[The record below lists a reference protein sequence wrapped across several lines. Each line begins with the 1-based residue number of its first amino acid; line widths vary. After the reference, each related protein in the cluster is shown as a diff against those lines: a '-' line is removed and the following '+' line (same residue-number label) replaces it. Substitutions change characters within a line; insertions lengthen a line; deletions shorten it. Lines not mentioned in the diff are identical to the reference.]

1 MSLQKSLFES
11 GHDDA
16 DGQPGVRSAA
26 QSTTP
31 LALPQPL
38 PDGLFL
44 GTSSWSFPGW
54 AGLVYD
60 GQFGESRLARD
71 GLKQYSRH
79 DLLRCVGIDRGFY
92 APLAAHQYA
101 AYAAQVHERFRFLV
115 KAPSAVC
122 DAQLRSESGKPD
134 AFNPGFLDPVLAAD
148 QFVGP
153 CLEGLGGKAGP
164 LVFQLSPLPA
174 SLLADPPALI
184 ERLGAFFA
192 ALPEPRA
199 PAFYALEIRDA
210 RLLTPRLAKMLD
222 AVDVRLCLGI
232 HARMPDAQRQAAA
245 LALMQPGPLVVRWS
259 LHAGL
264 KYEGAKERY
273 FPFKN
278 LVDPDPATRGVLA
291 QLAIANIAAGQPV
304 YVIVNNKA
312 EGSAPLSVLELAL
325 QVLAGP
331 FGVANASPVKDC
343 Q

>member
-11 GHDDA
+11 DQ
-16 DGQPGVRSAA
+16 DGLNNLPDVP
-26 QSTTP
+26 STAGTTSP
-31 LALPQPL
+31 LALPLPL
-38 PDGLFL
+38 PDGLFF

-60 GQFGESRLARD
+60 GQPVQSRLARD
-71 GLKQYSRH
+71 GLKQYSQH

-92 APLAAHQYA
+92 APLATHQYA
-101 AYAAQVHERFRFLV
+101 AYAAQVHERFRFLI

-153 CLEGLGGKAGP
+153 CLEGLGNKAGP

-174 SLLADPPALI
+174 PLLVDPAALI
-184 ERLGAFFA
+184 ERLTAFFA
-192 ALPEPRA
+192 ALPKPSA

-210 RLLTPRLAKMLD
+210 RLLTPRLVKMLD
-222 AVDVRLCLGI
+222 AVQVRLCLGI
-232 HARMPDAQRQAAA
+232 HARMPGAERQAAA
-245 LALMQPGPLVVRWS
+245 LALMRSGPLVVRWS

-273 FPFKN
+273 FPFRN

-312 EGSAPLSVLELAL
+312 EGSAPLSVRELAL
-325 QVLAGP
+325 QVLAGAP
-331 FGVANASPVKDC
+331 KLRTYHL
-343 Q
+343 